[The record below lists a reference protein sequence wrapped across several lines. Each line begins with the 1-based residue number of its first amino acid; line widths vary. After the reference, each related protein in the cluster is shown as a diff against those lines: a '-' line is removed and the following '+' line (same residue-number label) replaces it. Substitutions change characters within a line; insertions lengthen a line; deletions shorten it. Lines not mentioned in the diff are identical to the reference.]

1 MFYGLLAY
9 FITICILIIAYAL
22 IYHHFDRNEEECKD
36 PVILKKKIQK
46 ELKEEDEYLLNNLIN
61 AQNLNIRYA
70 MKHNRN
76 ECSYGFY
83 EYYKQLYPNRYKDEF
98 TEVANEYYKKYK
110 IDVDKI
116 SWD

>member
-1 MFYGLLAY
+1 
-9 FITICILIIAYAL
+9 
-22 IYHHFDRNEEECKD
+22 
-36 PVILKKKIQK
+36 
-46 ELKEEDEYLLNNLIN
+46 
-61 AQNLNIRYA
+61 

-110 IDVDKI
+110 IDGDKI

>member
-110 IDVDKI
+110 IDGDKI

>member
-70 MKHNRN
+70 MKHNALMVFMN
-76 ECSYGFY
+76 ITNNSI
-83 EYYKQLYPNRYKDEF
+83 L
-98 TEVANEYYKKYK
+98 
-110 IDVDKI
+110 IDTKMNLQK
-116 SWD
+116 